1 MSFIIREYSMEHFLQ
16 ENPHYSQLTSTE
28 FIAKYD
34 TWLQN
39 QIEEVA
45 ADQWINCQEEDF
57 C

>member
-16 ENPHYSQLTSTE
+16 ENPHYSQLPSTE